1 MTQNSKFDASK
12 YQVSVEA
19 KPITIK
25 IPETGEEFE
34 ITVKQLSWTKRNH
47 LLSKCFA
54 WDGKTKENKFD
65 GNFYI
70 KECIK
75 EMVVDAPWGPTTEAF
90 LASIDERLGSALET
104 IVPNAFGEEDDGAG
118 GGVPNEIKKE

>member
-1 MTQNSKFDASK
+1 MTQNSNFDASK
-12 YQVSVEA
+12 YQISVEA
-19 KPITIK
+19 KPMTIE

-75 EMVVDAPWGPTTEAF
+75 EMIVDAPWGPTTEAF

-104 IVPNAFGEEDDGAG
+104 IVPNAFGEEGDGAG
-118 GGVPNEIKKE
+118 GEDPNEIKKE